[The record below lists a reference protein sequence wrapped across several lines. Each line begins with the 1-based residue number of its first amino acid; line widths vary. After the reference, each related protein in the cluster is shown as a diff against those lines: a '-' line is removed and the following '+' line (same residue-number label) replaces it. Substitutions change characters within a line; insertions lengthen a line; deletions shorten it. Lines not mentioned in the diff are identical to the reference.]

1 QLLRAQRQRLA
12 RIDVRW
18 PQEHA
23 LFEPLGEQAQT
34 GPVPEH
40 DLDQAGLA
48 TAKHE
53 EMAREG
59 IQPQHALDQHG
70 EPVDALA
77 HIGVTECQVDLQP
90 SREQDHDAC
99 SSSLGAASEG
109 ALASAICTVTNIGAA
124 LGLSSCFQR
133 NSTRAAIPY
142 RRATSERLAPGCP
155 ACSTMR
161 RLSASLKVRRWP
173 SRAGGGVSG
182 WPGEPLVI

>member
-1 QLLRAQRQRLA
+1 RAQRQCLT

-34 GPVPEH
+34 GSVPVH
-40 DLDQAGLA
+40 DLDQIGFA

-59 IQPQHALDQHG
+59 VLPQHALYQHG

-77 HIGVTECQVDLQP
+77 HVGVTQGQVDLQP
-90 SREQDHDAC
+90 TRKQDHDAR
-99 SSSLGAASEG
+99 SSSLSAASAG

-124 LGLSSCFQR
+124 VGLSSCFQR
-133 NSTRAAIPY
+133 NSTRAAIP
-142 RRATSERLAPGCP
+142 
-155 ACSTMR
+155 
-161 RLSASLKVRRWP
+161 
-173 SRAGGGVSG
+173 
-182 WPGEPLVI
+182 